1 MVARPYF
8 DPVLTGEN
16 LRRIRKMHHKSV
28 EAIREYME
36 LESTQAVYKWEQ
48 GKCFPTVDNFV
59 ALARMY
65 DMHVEELLVEVPRT
79 SIVLCGDNYFSVII
93 RV

>member
-8 DPVLTGEN
+8 DPVLTGKN
-16 LRRIRKMHHKSV
+16 LRRIRKMNHKSV
-28 EAIREYME
+28 EAIREYMG
-36 LESTQAVYKWEQ
+36 LESTQAIYKWEQ

-65 DMHVEELLVEVPRT
+65 DMHVEELLVETPGV
-79 SIVLCGDNYFSVII
+79 SIVLLGDNYFTEVA
-93 RV
+93 